1 MYIVLSTIIQIVA
14 LFLKGRDAMRI
25 FKTKVFNKW
34 AKGLLS
40 DDSLLVS
47 AYEIAAGSFDA
58 SLGQKVYK
66 QRVAL
71 ADTGKSGGARTI
83 VAYQDGNNLFFMDSF
98 TKGEKENLTP
108 AEKVAL
114 QNAATVYL
122 ALGTTDLD
130 KAVKAKKLIEIK
142 QK

>member
-1 MYIVLSTIIQIVA
+1 
-14 LFLKGRDAMRI
+14 MRI
-25 FKTKVFNKW
+25 FKT
-34 AKGLLS
+34 
-40 DDSLLVS
+40 
-47 AYEIAAGSFDA
+47 
-58 SLGQKVYK
+58 KVYK

-71 ADTGKSGGARTI
+71 SGTGKSGGARTI
-83 VAYQDGNNLFFMDSF
+83 VAYQDGNNLFFMDGF

-122 ALGTTDLD
+122 ALGTTDLY
-130 KAVKAKKLIEIK
+130 KAVKAKKLTEIK